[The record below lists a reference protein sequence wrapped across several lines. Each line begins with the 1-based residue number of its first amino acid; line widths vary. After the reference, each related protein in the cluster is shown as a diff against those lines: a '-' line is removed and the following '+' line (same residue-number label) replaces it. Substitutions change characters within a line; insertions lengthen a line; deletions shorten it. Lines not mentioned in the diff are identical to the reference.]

1 MGWEGE
7 ARNNLIRLFT
17 YWKESCCFSLASN
30 GRLNFPQVIEAVL
43 LLRERKFGKIG
54 FKIS

>member
-54 FKIS
+54 FIIS